1 MCFCR
6 VGLRHFSVRAVG
18 SCRPSGV
25 ASAVAGSCPSRVVST
40 LGSGL
45 LSVCRGLGKQ
55 HVPEHR
61 PLQTNLTVLNILS
74 EKVKFIAQRPHPSC
88 TDLLP
93 QGLPSCAVQRHAD
106 FGFADSYGI
115 SRRGAAMFPASC
127 SVYKAFPCGDLPG
140 SY

>member
-1 MCFCR
+1 M
-6 VGLRHFSVRAVG
+6 
-18 SCRPSGV
+18 
-25 ASAVAGSCPSRVVST
+25 AGSCPSSVVST

-45 LSVCRGLGKQ
+45 LSVCRVLGKQ

-61 PLQTNLTVLNILS
+61 PLQTNLTPLNILS
-74 EKVKFIAQRPHPSC
+74 EKRKFIAQRPHPSC

-93 QGLPSCAVQRHAD
+93 KGLPSCAVQRHAE

-115 SRRGAAMFPASC
+115 SRREAAMFTAFY

-140 SY
+140 S